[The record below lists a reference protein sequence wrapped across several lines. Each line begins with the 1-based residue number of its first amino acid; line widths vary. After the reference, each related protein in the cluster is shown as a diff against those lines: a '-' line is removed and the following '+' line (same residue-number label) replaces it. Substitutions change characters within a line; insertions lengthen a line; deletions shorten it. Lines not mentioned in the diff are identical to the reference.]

1 MGVYD
6 RLSDDLLQ
14 AMRDKNKVRLSVLR
28 MVKAAVRNAE
38 IDSHR
43 TLSDEEVLGVFKRE
57 VKQRKDTL
65 ASVAGTDRTDVV
77 QEVEVELAVLQE
89 YLPAELSPTEIEA
102 IVAEVVRDTGAT
114 SKADMGKVMP
124 LVMSKTAGRADGRV
138 VSKIV
143 QDSLSSK

>member
-14 AMRDKNKVRLSVLR
+14 AMRDKDKVRLSVLR

-38 IDSHR
+38 IDSHH
-43 TLSDEEVLGVFKRE
+43 TLSDEEVLGVFRKE

-77 QEVEVELAVLQE
+77 AEVEAELAVLQE
-89 YLPAELSPTEIEA
+89 YLPASLTDAEIES
-102 IVAEVVRDTGAT
+102 IVAEAVLQVGAT

-124 LVMSKTAGRADGRV
+124 LVMSRIAGRADGKT
-138 VSKIV
+138 VSSIV
-143 QDSLSSK
+143 QGVLSKK

>member
-43 TLSDEEVLGVFKRE
+43 TLSDEEVLGVFKKE

-77 QEVEVELAVLQE
+77 QEVEAELAILQE

-102 IVAEVVRDTGAT
+102 IVAEVVRETGAT

-124 LVMSKTAGRADGRV
+124 LVMSKTAGRADGRT

-143 QDSLSSK
+143 QDSLSS

>member
-38 IDSHR
+38 IDSHH
-43 TLSDEEVLGVFKRE
+43 TLSDEEVLGVIKKE
-57 VKQRKDTL
+57 VKQRRDTL
-65 ASVAGTDRTDVV
+65 VSVAGTDRTDVV
-77 QEVEVELAVLQE
+77 QEVEAELAVLQE

-102 IVAEVVRDTGAT
+102 IVAEVVRETGAT

-124 LVMSKTAGRADGRV
+124 LVMSKIAGRADGRI
-138 VSKIV
+138 VSRIV
-143 QDSLSSK
+143 QDNLSS